1 MYMVVRVSGV
11 QYTYG
16 VGYGVAVWIRR
27 QYQSLGMRNSKIAVP
42 LFCAILVCKDLLQPR
57 FPNMAQ

>member
-27 QYQSLGMRNSKIAVP
+27 QYQNLRKSNEAAKAHAFIVLYYYA
-42 LFCAILVCKDLLQPR
+42 
-57 FPNMAQ
+57 MASPSMI